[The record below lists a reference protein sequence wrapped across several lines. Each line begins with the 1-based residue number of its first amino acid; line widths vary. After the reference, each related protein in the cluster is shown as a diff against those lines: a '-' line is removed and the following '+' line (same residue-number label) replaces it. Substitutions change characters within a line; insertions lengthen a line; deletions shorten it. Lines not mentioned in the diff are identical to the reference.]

1 MVPVN
6 CGSDCALCA
15 VQHCTCRE
23 ILTPV
28 CTRTALHRTTHAHV
42 CSDCSL
48 TGFHK
53 KQKERVCQTPLPHKV
68 RCYLIPPRHAAPQ
81 LSCGVACVIVRH
93 HVLFVSIHV
102 VLNSVPACAS
112 ANDGRSDSPLRQ
124 SETQACVWLHAE
136 SQTQADQGRRRSAGV
151 VQRTPGGQPS
161 LRRLQC
167 MYVYCVHS
175 CAARCTPTACVALLL
190 LDEAVSTSMAVQ
202 LAICPFSPIATIRAS
217 SPYGCCVE
225 QP

>member
-28 CTRTALHRTTHAHV
+28 CTHTALHRTTHAHV

-102 VLNSVPACAS
+102 VLNFVPACAS

-136 SQTQADQGRRRSAGV
+136 SQTQADQGRQRSAGV

-167 MYVYCVHS
+167 MYVCIL
-175 CAARCTPTACVALLL
+175 CTQLCSALHTYGMRG
-190 LDEAVSTSMAVQ
+190 AVV
-202 LAICPFSPIATIRAS
+202 IR
-217 SPYGCCVE
+217 
-225 QP
+225 